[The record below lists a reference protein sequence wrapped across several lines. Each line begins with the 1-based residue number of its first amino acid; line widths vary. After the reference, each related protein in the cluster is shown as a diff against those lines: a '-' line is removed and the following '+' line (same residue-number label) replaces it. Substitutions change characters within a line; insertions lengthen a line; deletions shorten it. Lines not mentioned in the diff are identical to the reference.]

1 MYCHP
6 HFDLLLHDSE
16 ELETLLGVEIH
27 ERATLHEWPLSCVQ
41 RLTTSDGR
49 KIIYK
54 TQFGPTVEPE
64 FYANARSELLVSAD
78 TIYQSGGHASM
89 LIEYVQTPSLAE
101 LQLTERQVVQ
111 IGHELLHEIGCI
123 AGELPVYLDLRS
135 EDRWAT
141 LVEGTLDDLRALVSQ
156 GRFSAVD
163 LNTIHHLDRWAFTE
177 DVLAALAS
185 DTGLVHGDLGGDNL
199 FVLPEGYRIIDWQR
213 TKLGPTSLDL
223 ATLLE
228 SLRFDPLK
236 HIPASVVLIMY
247 FLRIN
252 WFTQC
257 TLRWFP
263 EGTATYD
270 RSIAEL
276 GSRIARLGR
285 T

>member
-6 HFDLLLHDSE
+6 HFNLLLHDSD
-16 ELETLLGVEIH
+16 ELETLLSAEIH

-41 RLTTSDGR
+41 CLTMSNGR

-64 FYANARSELLVSAD
+64 FYANARSELLVSAE

-89 LIEYVQTPSLAE
+89 LIDYVQAPSLAE
-101 LQLTERQVVQ
+101 LQFTETQVVR
-111 IGHELLHEIGCI
+111 IGYELLHEIRCI
-123 AGELPVYLDLRS
+123 AGELPTYLDLSS
-135 EDRWAT
+135 EDRWGM

-156 GRFSAVD
+156 GRFSEVD
-163 LNTIHHLDRWAFTE
+163 LNTIHHLDRWAFTA

-185 DTGLVHGDLGGDNL
+185 DTGFVHGDLGGDNL
-199 FVLPEGYRIIDWQR
+199 FVLPEGHRIIDWQR
-213 TKLGPTSLDL
+213 TKLGPTGLDL

-228 SLRFDPLK
+228 SLRFDPLR

-276 GSRIARLGR
+276 GWRIARLGR

>member
-6 HFDLLLHDSE
+6 HFDLLLHDDE
-16 ELETLLGVEIH
+16 ELETLLGAEIQ
-27 ERATLHEWPLSCVQ
+27 ERITLHEWPLSCVQ

-64 FYANARSELLVSAD
+64 FYANARSELLVSAE
-78 TIYQSGGHASM
+78 TIHQSGGHASM
-89 LIEYVQTPSLAE
+89 LIEYIQAPSIAEVQP
-101 LQLTERQVVQ
+101 TERQVVQ
-111 IGHELLHEIGCI
+111 IGHKFLHEIRGI
-123 AGELPVYLDLRS
+123 SGELPIYLDLGS
-135 EDRWAT
+135 EDSWGV
-141 LVEGTLDDLRALVSQ
+141 LVEGTLNDLRALVSQ
-156 GRFSAVD
+156 GRFSALD
-163 LNTIHHLDRWAFTE
+163 LDTIRHLDRWAFTE
-177 DVLAALAS
+177 AVLAALAS
-185 DTGLVHGDLGGDNL
+185 DPGSVHGDLGGDNL
-199 FVLPEGYRIIDWQR
+199 FVLPDGHRIIDWQR
-213 TKLGPTSLDL
+213 TKLGPTHLDL

-257 TLRWFP
+257 TLCWFP
-263 EGTATYD
+263 EGAATYD

-276 GSRIARLGR
+276 ASRIAQLGH